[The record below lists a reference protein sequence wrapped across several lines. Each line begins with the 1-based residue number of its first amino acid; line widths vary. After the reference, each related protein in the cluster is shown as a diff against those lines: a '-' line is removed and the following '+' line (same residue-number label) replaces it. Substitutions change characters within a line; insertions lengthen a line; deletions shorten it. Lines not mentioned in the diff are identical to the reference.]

1 MNAIKE
7 RRNNN
12 RISINHPIFY
22 TGKNSKRKSEEQ
34 GVGLALDISVDGM
47 MFESNEPI
55 YSTKISISALIN
67 KCYTVKVEG
76 FLIYSMPY
84 AEGKFRT
91 AIRFTG
97 EPDQNSSFF
106 KQMCNDSG

>member
-1 MNAIKE
+1 MNTMKE
-7 RRNNN
+7 RRDNN

-22 TGKNSKRKSEEQ
+22 IGKDSNGKSKEQ
-34 GVGLALDISVDGM
+34 GVSLALDISSDGM

-55 YSTKISISALIN
+55 DSTKISISASIN
-67 KCYTVKVEG
+67 KGDTVWVEG
-76 FLIYSMPY
+76 LLVYSMPY

-97 EPDQNSSFF
+97 EPDQISSFF
-106 KQMCNDSG
+106 NQMCNDPG